1 MIKKNQ
7 LILGADCG
15 GTNLKMALVDGKGRM
30 IASDLQPMNYKQ
42 SPAGAM
48 NDMAAKLKGFIA
60 QHKVRAVSIK
70 GLGIGIAGD
79 VDPVK
84 GLVRFS
90 PNLGWKNVPLKA
102 HLQKKLRLPITVD
115 NDANCAALGAF
126 YLDARGACQN
136 LVCLTLGTGV
146 GGGIIIRK
154 KLYRGSTGSA
164 GELGHMT
171 IDYRGRRCGCGS
183 LGCSE
188 SLVGAWGIIQTA
200 KEAIAKNQA
209 PRLNRLV
216 REGSKLSPKLI
227 SQAAKAGDGY
237 SKKLWEHTGFQL
249 GCILANCVN
258 IFNPDR
264 IVLSG
269 GVSKVGGLL
278 LRPALA
284 TLRKRAFKVP
294 VGKVKVTVSKYD
306 EKLGVMGAAF
316 LLLE

>member
-1 MIKKNQ
+1 MKNSKRY
-7 LILGADCG
+7 ILGADCG
-15 GTNLKMALVDGKGRM
+15 GTNLKMALVDDRGRM
-30 IASDLQPMNYKQ
+30 AASDLQPMNYRQ
-42 SPAGAM
+42 SPAKAM
-48 NDMAAKLKGFIA
+48 DDMASLLKSFMAHHGA
-60 QHKVRAVSIK
+60 VKVR

-79 VDPVK
+79 VDPVR
-84 GLVRFS
+84 GIVRFS

-102 HLQKKLRLPITVD
+102 HLQKRLRLSITVD

-126 YLDARGACQN
+126 HLDARGACEN

-146 GGGIIIRK
+146 GGGIIIHK
-154 KLYRGSTGSA
+154 KLYRGATGSA

-183 LGCSE
+183 QGCTE
-188 SLVGAWGIIQTA
+188 SLVGAWGIVQTA

-209 PRLNRLV
+209 PGLKKLLKVPGNI
-216 REGSKLSPKLI
+216 LSPKLI
-227 SQAAKAGDGY
+227 SQAARSGDAF
-237 SKKLWEHTGFQL
+237 SKRLWEQTGFQL
-249 GCILANCVN
+249 GCVLANCVN

-269 GVSKVGGLL
+269 GVSKVGNLL

-294 VGKVKVTVSKYD
+294 VSKVKVTVSKYD
-306 EKLGVMGAAF
+306 EKLGVMGAAY
-316 LLLE
+316 LLFE